1 MHRRHFI
8 QATFLSSLTLPAWAL
23 EADNIYR
30 KEIGL
35 QLYTLRKA
43 IDENTSSA
51 LAAAAAA
58 GYAQVEPFGFP
69 NAKSMEMIRIARD
82 LGLEVHS
89 SHFAW
94 QSVTEPE
101 KEGVAPFAQILEQA
115 HSAGLS
121 HLVIP
126 YLDASA
132 RKTADDYR
140 RIAERCNAAAVQAA
154 AAGIQ
159 LAYHNHNFE
168 FAPLEGGT
176 TGYDVFMAEFAPE
189 MKFELD
195 VFWVKAGGVEPA
207 ALLEKLSDRVSQVHL
222 KDLKA
227 GISLPNFEKLPDD
240 AFKELGSGIIPM
252 EPIIVNA
259 AAAGVAICHVEQ
271 DQSPDALASI
281 VQSMAH
287 LRSL

>member
-1 MHRRHFI
+1 MQRRHFL
-8 QATFLSSLTLPAWAL
+8 QTAFLSSLTLPAWAL
-23 EADNIYR
+23 EADNRYR
-30 KEIGL
+30 KEIGI

-43 IDENTSSA
+43 IAENPATA
-51 LAAAAAA
+51 LASVAAA
-58 GYAQVEPFGFP
+58 GYAQVEPYGFP
-69 NAKSMEMIRIARD
+69 DEKAVEMIKIARD
-82 LGLEVHS
+82 LGLGVNS

-101 KEGVAPFAQILEQA
+101 KEGIPPFAKILEQA
-115 HSAGLS
+115 RAAELS

-132 RKTADDYR
+132 RKTADDYH
-140 RIAERCNAAAVQAA
+140 RIAERCNEAATQAA
-154 AAGIQ
+154 TAGIQ

-168 FAPLEGGT
+168 FAPLEGGS
-176 TGYDVFMAEFAPE
+176 TGYDVFMADFASA

-207 ALLEKLSDRVSQVHL
+207 ALLEKLSGRVSQVHL
-222 KDLKA
+222 KDLKS
-227 GISLPNFEKLPDD
+227 GIALPNFEKLPDD
-240 AFKELGSGIIPM
+240 AFQELGNGIIPM
-252 EPIIVNA
+252 EPILMAA

-271 DQSPDALASI
+271 DQSPDAIASI
-281 VQSMAH
+281 GQSMAH